1 MAVSGTAPDMIQT
14 KRIICIKRL
23 NLHRRVIKDS
33 LPIIFFRL
41 RTLAA
46 NFSAAPSHTRF
57 PSAGHLPFYGI
68 DYI

>member
-1 MAVSGTAPDMIQT
+1 MAVSGTAPDTIQT

-33 LPIIFFRL
+33 LSIIFFRL

-46 NFSAAPSHTRF
+46 NFYAAPSHTRF
-57 PSAGHLPFYGI
+57 RSAGHPLSYGI
-68 DYI
+68 DHI

>member
-46 NFSAAPSHTRF
+46 NFSAASSNARF
-57 PSAGHLPFYGI
+57 PSAGHPPLYGI